1 MQKKHQFYLFL
12 VIFSVACIF
21 FAILLPSLLKI
32 APQIWQIIQAQDYQ
46 VLGDYLRSFGFLG
59 AFILFILQ
67 FLQSL
72 LPIFPALILQIS
84 AGVIYGPYLGTF
96 IVVFANCLANY
107 LLFVFL
113 HRFDQDKINKFLD
126 FKFLRKFKIY
136 FQSKNPTTIIFLFY
150 LAPFLTNAF
159 IPYFA
164 ATTNISKKNFLFS
177 MITATLPMTFLSVY
191 LGDTIIRGAW
201 KSAITTIILMVS
213 LSCLL
218 FFVKKPLLHFLRSKK
233 AVK

>member
-1 MQKKHQFYLFL
+1 VQKKHQIYLL
-12 VIFSVACIF
+12 LLIFSFALVF
-21 FAILLPSLLKI
+21 FAILLPSIINI

-46 VLGDYLRSFGFLG
+46 LLGSYLRSFGFFG
-59 AFILFILQ
+59 ALILFLLQ

-72 LPIFPALILQIS
+72 LPIFPAVILQIS
-84 AGVIYGPYLGTF
+84 AGVIYGPYLGTL
-96 IVVFANCLANY
+96 IIVFANCIANY

-113 HRFDQDKINKFLD
+113 HRFDQKKINKLLD

-136 FQSKNPTTIIFLFY
+136 FQSKNPSTIIFLFY

-164 ATTNISKKNFLFS
+164 ATTNINKKNFLFS
-177 MITATLPMTFLSVY
+177 MFTATLPMTFLSVY

-201 KSAITTIILMVS
+201 KSAILITILIVG
-213 LSCLL
+213 LSFLL
-218 FFVKKPLLHFLRSKK
+218 FFIKKPLLRLLRKK
-233 AVK
+233 Y

>member
-1 MQKKHQFYLFL
+1 MQKKHQLYLIL
-12 VIFSVACIF
+12 VIFSVASVF
-21 FAILLPSLLKI
+21 FAILLPSILNI
-32 APQIWQIIQAQDYQ
+32 APQIWQIIETQDYQ
-46 VLGDYLRSFGFLG
+46 LLGNYLRSFGFIG
-59 AFILFILQ
+59 AIILFLLQ

-84 AGVIYGPYLGTF
+84 AGVIYGPYLGTL
-96 IVVFANCLANY
+96 IIVFANCLANY

-113 HRFDQDKINKFLD
+113 HRFDQEKINQFLN
-126 FKFLRKFKIY
+126 FKFLRQFKTY

-164 ATTNISKKNFLFS
+164 ATTKISKKNFLFA
-177 MITATLPMTFLSVY
+177 MVTATLPMTFLSVY

-201 KSAITTIILMVS
+201 ESAITTIFLMVS
-213 LSCLL
+213 LSFVL
-218 FFVKKPLLHFLRSKK
+218 FFIKDPLLRFLRSKK
-233 AVK
+233 NT

>member
-1 MQKKHQFYLFL
+1 MQKKQQIYLIL
-12 VIFSVACIF
+12 VIFSVALVF
-21 FAILLPSLLKI
+21 FAILLPSIINI

-72 LPIFPALILQIS
+72 LPVFPALILQIS
-84 AGVIYGPYLGTF
+84 AGVIYGPYLGTL

-107 LLFVFL
+107 LLFIFL
-113 HRFDQDKINKFLD
+113 HRFDQEKINKILD

-164 ATTNISKKNFLFS
+164 ATTKISKKNFLFS
-177 MITATLPMTFLSVY
+177 MVTATLPMTFLSVY

-201 KSAITTIILMVS
+201 KSAITTVLLMVG
-213 LSCLL
+213 LSCAL
-218 FFVKKPLLHFLRSKK
+218 FFIKDPILRLLRNKKNP
-233 AVK
+233 

>member
-1 MQKKHQFYLFL
+1 MQKKQQIYLIL
-12 VIFSVACIF
+12 VIFSVALVF
-21 FAILLPSLLKI
+21 FAILLPSIINI
-32 APQIWQIIQAQDYQ
+32 APQIWKIIQAQDYQ

-72 LPIFPALILQIS
+72 LPVFPALILQIS
-84 AGVIYGPYLGTF
+84 AGVIYGPYLGTL

-107 LLFVFL
+107 LLFIFL
-113 HRFDQDKINKFLD
+113 HRFDQEKINKILD

-164 ATTNISKKNFLFS
+164 ATTKISKKNFLFS
-177 MITATLPMTFLSVY
+177 MVTATLPMTFLSVY

-201 KSAITTIILMVS
+201 KSAITTVLLMVG
-213 LSCLL
+213 LSCAL
-218 FFVKKPLLHFLRSKK
+218 FFIKDPILRLLRNKKNP
-233 AVK
+233 

>member
-1 MQKKHQFYLFL
+1 MQKKQQIYLIL
-12 VIFSVACIF
+12 VILSVALIF
-21 FAILLPSLLKI
+21 FAILLPSIINI

-72 LPIFPALILQIS
+72 LPVFPALILQIS
-84 AGVIYGPYLGTF
+84 AGVIYGPYLGTL

-107 LLFVFL
+107 LLFIFL
-113 HRFDQDKINKFLD
+113 HRFDQEKINKILD

-150 LAPFLTNAF
+150 LAPFLTNAL

-164 ATTNISKKNFLFS
+164 ATTKISKKNFLFA

-201 KSAITTIILMVS
+201 KSAITTVLLMVG
-213 LSCLL
+213 LSCAL
-218 FFVKKPLLHFLRSKK
+218 FFIKDPILRLLRNKKNS
-233 AVK
+233 

>member
-1 MQKKHQFYLFL
+1 MQKKQQIYLIL
-12 VIFSVACIF
+12 VILSVALIF
-21 FAILLPSLLKI
+21 FAILLPSI
-32 APQIWQIIQAQDYQ
+32 INISPQIWQIIQAQDYQ

-72 LPIFPALILQIS
+72 LPVFPALILQIS
-84 AGVIYGPYLGTF
+84 AGVIYGPYLGTL

-107 LLFVFL
+107 LLFIFL
-113 HRFDQDKINKFLD
+113 HRFDQEKINKILD

-150 LAPFLTNAF
+150 LAPFLTNAL

-164 ATTNISKKNFLFS
+164 ATTKISKKNFLFA

-201 KSAITTIILMVS
+201 KSAITTVLLMVG
-213 LSCLL
+213 LSCAL
-218 FFVKKPLLHFLRSKK
+218 FFIKDPIFRLLRNKKNP
-233 AVK
+233 

>member
-1 MQKKHQFYLFL
+1 MQKKQQIYLIL
-12 VIFSVACIF
+12 VILSVALVF
-21 FAILLPSLLKI
+21 FAILLPSI
-32 APQIWQIIQAQDYQ
+32 INITPQIWKIIQAQDYQ

-72 LPIFPALILQIS
+72 LPVFPALILQIS
-84 AGVIYGPYLGTF
+84 AGVIYGPYLGTL

-107 LLFVFL
+107 LLFIFL
-113 HRFDQDKINKFLD
+113 HRFDQEKINKILD

-150 LAPFLTNAF
+150 LAPFLTNAL

-164 ATTNISKKNFLFS
+164 ATTKISKKNFLFA

-201 KSAITTIILMVS
+201 KSAITTVLLMVG
-213 LSCLL
+213 LSCAL
-218 FFVKKPLLHFLRSKK
+218 FFIKDPILRLLRNKKNP
-233 AVK
+233 

>member
-1 MQKKHQFYLFL
+1 MQKKQQIYLIL
-12 VIFSVACIF
+12 VILSVALIF
-21 FAILLPSLLKI
+21 FAILLPSIINI

-72 LPIFPALILQIS
+72 LPVFPALILQIS
-84 AGVIYGPYLGTF
+84 AGVIYGPYLGTL

-107 LLFVFL
+107 LLFIFL
-113 HRFDQDKINKFLD
+113 HRFDQEKINKILD

-150 LAPFLTNAF
+150 LAPFLTNAL

-164 ATTNISKKNFLFS
+164 ATTKISKKNFLFA

-201 KSAITTIILMVS
+201 KSAITTVLLMVG
-213 LSCLL
+213 LSCAL
-218 FFVKKPLLHFLRSKK
+218 FFIKDPILRLLRNKKNP
-233 AVK
+233 

>member
-1 MQKKHQFYLFL
+1 MQKKQQIYLIL
-12 VIFSVACIF
+12 VILSVALVF
-21 FAILLPSLLKI
+21 FAILLPSIINI

-72 LPIFPALILQIS
+72 LPVFPALILQIS
-84 AGVIYGPYLGTF
+84 AGVIYGPYLGTL

-107 LLFVFL
+107 LLFIFL
-113 HRFDQDKINKFLD
+113 HRFDQEKINKILD

-150 LAPFLTNAF
+150 LAPFLTNAL

-164 ATTNISKKNFLFS
+164 ATTKISKKNFLFA

-201 KSAITTIILMVS
+201 KSAITTVLLMVG
-213 LSCLL
+213 LSCVL
-218 FFVKKPLLHFLRSKK
+218 FFIKDPILRLLRNKKNP
-233 AVK
+233 